1 MNKFII
7 NMPSSTLDLK
17 IGKRTSAPLFSK
29 EKVKL
34 VMLVQNILIPSNL
47 MIIFIVHSIYYVE
60 WIYGGTHM

>member
-47 MIIFIVHSIYYVE
+47 MIIFIVHSIYYVK
-60 WIYGGTHM
+60 WIDGGTHM